1 MADQYAR
8 VIIDISHE
16 KVDRPFTYR
25 IPDSLSGMVKAGS
38 RVRIPFGSGNRER
51 TGYVV
56 ELSSQAGYD
65 RDKIKELTG
74 LVEGSVTAESQ
85 LIELAWWMKERY
97 GSTMNQALKTV
108 LPVKQQVKGREKKYL
123 RCLLDSESLSAAY
136 EEAVRKKYRARARLL
151 EAFVSTSVIP
161 WETAV
166 SQLNVTQAAVK
177 PLIEKGIVVVESQH
191 QYRNPA
197 ETIGRKGESGE
208 RAHVNLN
215 PQQKAIADDFCR
227 RYDSGIRETA
237 LIHGITGSGKTE
249 VYMEII
255 SHIQENGKESIVLI
269 PEISL
274 TYQTVMRFY
283 RRFGN
288 QVSFINSKMSAGER
302 YDQFERARKG
312 EISIMV
318 GPRSA
323 LFTPFLNLGL
333 IVIDEEHES
342 AYKSELSPRYHA
354 RETAAFRAKQSGAGL
369 ILGSATPSVESYKK
383 AKEGI
388 YRLYTLSERAKK
400 DSRLANAE
408 IVDLRRELAEG
419 NKSIFSR
426 LLQEKIEDRLEK
438 GQQIMLFMNRRGY
451 SNFISCRS
459 CGEAIK
465 CPHCDVTL
473 TLHKDGRLVCH
484 YCGYSTERP
493 KICPSCGSPYLAGFG
508 AGTQKIE
515 AMVQERFPGVKT
527 LRMDMDTTSRK
538 GGHEEILAAF
548 AAGEA
553 QILVGTQMIVK
564 GHDFPNVTLVGILAA
579 DISLYAPDFSSG
591 ERTFQL
597 LTQAAGR
604 AGRGKTAGDVII
616 QTYAPDH
623 YSIQAAAR
631 QDYQMFFKREM
642 AYRRLLH
649 YPPTWGMVTVQMT
662 CPDEQALAELSG
674 RLEERLKSG
683 LSKLP
688 EVELIGPV
696 NAPIYKLHDLYRKIL
711 YLKSENYDILIKI
724 RKWMED
730 FFDSGESRKDLTVQ
744 YDFL

>member
-25 IPDSLSGMVKAGS
+25 IPDSLCGVIKAGS

-56 ELSSQAGYD
+56 ELSEKAEYD
-65 RDKIKELTG
+65 KSKIKEISG

-108 LPVKQQVKGREKKYL
+108 LPVKQQVKGAQKKYL
-123 RCLLDSESLSAAY
+123 RCLLERDSLLAAWK
-136 EEAVRKKYRARARLL
+136 EVEQKKYKARARLL
-151 EAFVSTSVIP
+151 EAFLSSPVIP
-161 WETAV
+161 WETAAR
-166 SQLNVTQAAVK
+166 QLNITSAAVT
-177 PLIEKGIVVVESQH
+177 PLIEKGMVAVDSQY
-191 QYRNPA
+191 QYRDPA
-197 ETIGRKGESGE
+197 GAIGKKEDLEG
-208 RAHVNLN
+208 NTPIILN
-215 PQQKAIADDFCR
+215 SQQQAIADDFCG

-255 SHIQENGKESIVLI
+255 SHIQKMGREAIVLI

-288 QVSFINSKMSAGER
+288 KVSFINSKMSAGER
-302 YDQFERARKG
+302 FDQFERAKKG
-312 EISIMV
+312 KISIMV

-323 LFTPFLNLGL
+323 LFTPFPDLGL
-333 IVIDEEHES
+333 IIIDEEHEA

-354 RETAAFRAKQSGAGL
+354 REAAAFRAKQSGASL

-388 YRLYTLSERAKK
+388 YRLYTLSQRAKK
-400 DSRLANAE
+400 DSRLAKAE
-408 IVDLRRELAEG
+408 IVDLRKELAEG
-419 NKSIFSR
+419 NKSVFSR
-426 LLQEKIEDRLEK
+426 LLQKKIEDRLEK

-459 CGEAIK
+459 CGEAVK

-473 TLHKDGRLVCH
+473 TLHRDGRMVCH
-484 YCGYSTERP
+484 YCGYSVP
-493 KICPSCGSPYLAGFG
+493 KPLNCPSCGSPYLAGFG
-508 AGTQKIE
+508 AGTQKVE
-515 AMVQERFPGVKT
+515 AMVRERFPGAKT
-527 LRMDMDTTSRK
+527 LRMDMDTTSKK

-604 AGRGKTAGDVII
+604 AGRGQTAGEVVI

-623 YSIQAAAR
+623 YSILAAAR
-631 QDYQMFFKREM
+631 QDYQMFFDREM
-642 AYRRLLH
+642 AYRRLMH
-649 YPPTWGMVTVQMT
+649 YPPAWGMVTVQMA
-662 CPDEQALAELSG
+662 CPDEQGLAEVSG
-674 RLEERLKSG
+674 RLEDRLKAG
-683 LSKLP
+683 LFKLP
-688 EVELIGPV
+688 GVEMIGPV

-730 FFDSGESRKDLTVQ
+730 FFENGDIRKDLTVQ